1 MQSLIL
7 QTAIRYLVPLQ
18 LMFSIYLLLGGHQQP
33 GGGFVGG
40 LIAASAFSIY
50 AIANDVAAARRALRV
65 DPRMLIGVG
74 LSMAITSGLLGLVLD
89 GGFLVSQWGKTDYP
103 GVGKLS
109 TPLLF
114 DTGVYTVVIGV
125 VLLIIFSLME
135 EEQEV

>member
-1 MQSLIL
+1 MRSLIL

-50 AIANDVAAARRALRV
+50 AIANGVESARRTLRV
-65 DPRMLIGVG
+65 DPRLLIGVG
-74 LSMAITSGLLGLVLD
+74 LSMALSSGLLGLILD
-89 GGFLVSQWGKTDYP
+89 GGFLVSQWGEREYP
-103 GVGKLS
+103 GVGTLS

-125 VLLIIFSLME
+125 VLLVIFSLME
-135 EEQEV
+135 EEQEA

>member
-1 MQSLIL
+1 MRSLIL

-50 AIANDVAAARRALRV
+50 AIANGVESARRTVRV
-65 DPRMLIGVG
+65 DPRVLIGTG
-74 LSMAITSGLLGLVLD
+74 LAMALVSGLLGLALD
-89 GGFLVSQWGKTDYP
+89 GGFLVSQWGETEYP

-125 VLLIIFSLME
+125 VLLVIFSLME
-135 EEQEV
+135 EEQEA

>member
-50 AIANDVAAARRALRV
+50 AIANGVESARRTIRV
-65 DPRMLIGVG
+65 DPRVLIGAG
-74 LSMAITSGLLGLVLD
+74 LAMALTSGLLGLILD
-89 GGFLVSQWGKTDYP
+89 GGFLVSQWGEREYP
-103 GVGKLS
+103 GVGKLN

-114 DTGVYTVVIGV
+114 DTGVYTVVVGV
-125 VLLIIFSLME
+125 VLLVIFSLME
-135 EEQEV
+135 EELEA